1 MRGALLEELGG
12 VPHPADLPEPV
23 GGPDEVEIEVRAVA
37 LNPVDAAVGAGAFH
51 AGHPPLPYS
60 PGIEAVGRRTDN
72 GGLVYVTG
80 SGRGISRSGT
90 LVAALTAAESDL
102 IAIPDDADPAAAVAL
117 GTAGLA
123 GWLPI
128 RWLADVRH
136 GESVLVLGA
145 TGTAGSIAAQAA
157 RLAGAGRVIAAGRD
171 AAALATLGDLA
182 DATVDLA
189 GDGLAE
195 RLAAACGDGVDV
207 IFDPLWGEPLATA
220 LAVTKP
226 GARIAHVGTSAG
238 PTATLPSSL
247 VRGRQLRILGYSNF
261 AVPRDVVNAA
271 YTEMVERSIDGS
283 LTITVERSDIDDVAA
298 AWGRFR
304 SGGPKQ
310 VVVFAAAHGMS

>member
-23 GGPDEVEIEVRAVA
+23 GAPGDIEIEVHAVA
-37 LNPVDAAVGAGAFH
+37 LNPVDVAVGAGVFH

-60 PGIEAVGRRTDN
+60 PAIEAVGRRTDT
-72 GGLVYVTG
+72 GSLVYVTG
-80 SGRGISRSGT
+80 SSRGISRPGT
-90 LVAALTAAESDL
+90 LVATLTAAESDL
-102 IAIPDDADPAAAVAL
+102 TAIPDDADAAAAAAL

-128 RWLADVRH
+128 RWLADVRP

-145 TGTAGSIAAQAA
+145 TGTAGSIAVQAA

-171 AAALATLGDLA
+171 AAALAALGDVS
-182 DATVDLA
+182 DATVDLT
-189 GDGLAE
+189 GEGLAE
-195 RLAAACGDGVDV
+195 RLASACDDGVDV

-220 LAVTKP
+220 LTVTRP
-226 GARIAHVGTSAG
+226 GARISHVGAAAG

-261 AVPRDVVNAA
+261 AVPRDIVNAA

-283 LTITVERSDIDDVAA
+283 LTISVERSSIDDIAA
-298 AWGRFR
+298 AWARLR
-304 SGGPKQ
+304 AGGSKQ
-310 VVVFAAAHGMS
+310 VVMFPASGGAS